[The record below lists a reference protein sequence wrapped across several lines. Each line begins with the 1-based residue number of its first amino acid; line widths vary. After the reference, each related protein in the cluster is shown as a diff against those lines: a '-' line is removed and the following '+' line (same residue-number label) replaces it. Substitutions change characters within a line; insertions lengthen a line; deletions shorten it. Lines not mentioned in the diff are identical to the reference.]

1 MHMRQRGCVC
11 VGMCVWGAA
20 AAGGCGSGRRAGGAA
35 QEGQARAGSG
45 DCGRIFKFR
54 AGSVGR
60 AVTRMSRDS
69 DMWTWARITVW
80 AVCLDS
86 EAQSRCLGNGHWRD
100 HWQAPAYPPSYL
112 QPNSHNAC
120 PLPDACAGLALPVKS
135 RSLAWS
141 RCSNAV
147 SSFPGAVVFPSRL

>member
-1 MHMRQRGCVC
+1 M
-11 VGMCVWGAA
+11 
-20 AAGGCGSGRRAGGAA
+20 GGGSGRQRLGAAGGAA
-35 QEGQARAGSG
+35 QEGRARAGPG

-112 QPNSHNAC
+112 QPNSDN
-120 PLPDACAGLALPVKS
+120 ACAGGAGLAMPVKS